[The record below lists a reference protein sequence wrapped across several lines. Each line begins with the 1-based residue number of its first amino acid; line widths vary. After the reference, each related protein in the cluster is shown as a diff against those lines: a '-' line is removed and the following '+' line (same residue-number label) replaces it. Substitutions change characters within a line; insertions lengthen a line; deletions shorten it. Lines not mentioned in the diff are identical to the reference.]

1 MESLRY
7 LPFLSEDGIIVT
19 ATEVFNNIANYPD
32 HERIRAEI
40 EKSAKHIFVDASA
53 LARSVGNAKT
63 FNVVMLGA
71 ASPYIGIGIDQ
82 LEKAIEQFFSAKGK
96 EIVEMNLLA
105 FNKGLQN

>member
-1 MESLRY
+1 
-7 LPFLSEDGIIVT
+7 
-19 ATEVFNNIANYPD
+19 
-32 HERIRAEI
+32 
-40 EKSAKHIFVDASA
+40 
-53 LARSVGNAKT
+53 
-63 FNVVMLGA
+63 MLGA